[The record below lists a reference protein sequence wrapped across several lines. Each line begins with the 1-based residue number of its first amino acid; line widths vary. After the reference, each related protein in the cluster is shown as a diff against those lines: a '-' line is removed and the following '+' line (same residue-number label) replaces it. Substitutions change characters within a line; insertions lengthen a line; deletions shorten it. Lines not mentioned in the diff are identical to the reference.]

1 MPKLTINQVVA
12 ANIIDSLLRWD
23 VSSKSDP
30 EAKYWA
36 DQILSRHIT
45 EHASYIETND
55 RECLILVKSYVE
67 QLYEIFKKAKED
79 WETDGK
85 WSEEFLENCKYE

>member
-1 MPKLTINQVVA
+1 MKLTINQIVA

-23 VSSKSDP
+23 AYSKSDP
-30 EAKYWA
+30 EQKHWA
-36 DQILSRHIT
+36 DKVLQRHIV
-45 EHASYIETND
+45 EHSEYIETKD
-55 RECLILVKSYVE
+55 RDRLVLVKSYVE